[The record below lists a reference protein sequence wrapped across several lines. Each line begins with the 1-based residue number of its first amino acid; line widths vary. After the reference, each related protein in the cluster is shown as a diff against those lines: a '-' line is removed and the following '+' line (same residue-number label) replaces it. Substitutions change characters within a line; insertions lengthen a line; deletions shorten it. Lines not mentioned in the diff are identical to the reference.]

1 MTFLAILVC
10 ILPALASIVQAE
22 PVRIVDDPG
31 NAVELQTPAR
41 RVISLYG
48 AFAEMLYAIGAGPSL
63 IARTQADEI
72 PPEIRKLP
80 AVGTH
85 MRPNVEMLVGL
96 KPDLVVQSASRRSA
110 TPEMDAV
117 AASGIPVAIFSPKTL
132 EGISSTMERL
142 GVLTGREGGARA
154 AVDDLRKRLEAIKT
168 KVENVEKRPRVFF
181 EVRAEPLAAAG
192 KDSIVQEILTAAGAE
207 NVVSIDTGIARYGFE
222 LLLRDDPD
230 FYIVQSGPMNK
241 NPPDPRNRSHFDQLR
256 AVREGRV
263 LFVDELLFSRPGPRT
278 VDAVAQLAELLFP
291 DRFESASATPNPA
304 GPAPESPGKDQK
316 P

>member
-1 MTFLAILVC
+1 LVC
-10 ILPALASIVQAE
+10 ILQAFASFAQAE
-22 PVRIVDDPG
+22 PVRIVDDLG
-31 NAVELQTPAR
+31 NTIELQAPAR

-117 AASGIPVAIFSPKTL
+117 ANAGIPVAIFSPKTL
-132 EGISSTMERL
+132 EGIFSTMERL
-142 GVLTGREGGARA
+142 GVLTGREDEARA
-154 AVDDLRKRLEAIKT
+154 AVDDLRKRLKAIKA
-168 KVENVEKRPRVFF
+168 KVEKVEKRPRVFF

-207 NVVSIDTGIARYGFE
+207 NVVSIDAGIARYGFE

-241 NPPDPRNRSHFDQLR
+241 NPPDPKNRSHFDQLR

-263 LFVDELLFSRPGPRT
+263 LFVDELLFSRPGPRA
-278 VDAVAQLAELLFP
+278 VDAVAQLAVLLFP

-304 GPAPESPGKDQK
+304 GSSTESPDE
-316 P
+316 PRSP